1 MGSLTPTIK
10 TGDSAELWPKRKK
23 GTTSFPEA
31 QLTSKS
37 CETPSICCIFCL
49 PAVGAASFPAGARQ
63 GVGSSAPAR
72 AHLPWHRLTCVSLST
87 QPYFPFLALTVLL
100 LVSVFWHF
108 PLSEAISSLPAH
120 PIQAGAGWSWEEA
133 AVRTIQCDFRLNVS
147 CPVLVIIAGIRA
159 H

>member
-1 MGSLTPTIK
+1 MTKKEKRDLIFPWSTADK
-10 TGDSAELWPKRKK
+10 QELWDTLDLLRIL
-23 GTTSFPEA
+23 
-31 QLTSKS
+31 LTCSS
-37 CETPSICCIFCL
+37 
-49 PAVGAASFPAGARQ
+49 AVGAASFPAGVGLRSGCRQ

-87 QPYFPFLALTVLL
+87 QPYFPFLALTVPL

-108 PLSEAISSLPAH
+108 PLSEVISSLPEH
-120 PIQAGAGWSWEEA
+120 PIQAGAGWSWKEA

-147 CPVLVIIAGIRA
+147 CPILVIIAGIRA